1 MNAQHPALESIQR
14 MQDRHLL
21 GLGFDA
27 AFSAGRLGSY
37 MSALERNGFASY
49 GMTVIAKAKMSPS
62 KDPLKGG
69 RK

>member
-49 GMTVIAKAKMSPS
+49 
-62 KDPLKGG
+62 
-69 RK
+69 